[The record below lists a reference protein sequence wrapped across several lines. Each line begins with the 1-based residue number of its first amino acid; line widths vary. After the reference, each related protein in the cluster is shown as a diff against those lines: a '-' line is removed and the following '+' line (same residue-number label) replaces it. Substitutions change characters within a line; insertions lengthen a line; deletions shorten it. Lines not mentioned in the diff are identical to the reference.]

1 MIERIRKWLKE
12 FNTNLVNSFIDQ
24 LGAEAL
30 QIDLLIGK
38 PDLKLFEEF
47 LTRPINNYEPFNDNY
62 RRHLADNSNN
72 YQSFWHKVHNLESC
86 RNLNQAELLRSY
98 LKLIFRDNPDK
109 K

>member
-47 LTRPINNYEPFNDNY
+47 LTRTY
-62 RRHLADNSNN
+62 
-72 YQSFWHKVHNLESC
+72 K
-86 RNLNQAELLRSY
+86 
-98 LKLIFRDNPDK
+98 
-109 K
+109 